1 MKFAYKF
8 NNLLGAVF
16 RRGNLLFTPDGYSV
30 ISPVGNRITIFDL
43 KNNKSN
49 TLCLESQYNY
59 TAIDLSP
66 NGCLLVV
73 VNEIGEAQMI
83 SMISQTTIH
92 RYKFRGEVSYLRF
105 SPDGRFFA
113 ACVGTAVLVFVT
125 PGEASGSYGSFV
137 VHRAFEV
144 GLDDTVFLDWAPNSR
159 VLAIGS
165 RDNTVRLQNVTWLRT
180 FRPFVLGGHRDAIV
194 GCFFEEKTLD
204 VNTISKEGL
213 LMLWECGMEMG
224 DLDRTRDEIAGGG
237 VKAEEEEGEVS
248 GKKKRTGGADDEE
261 QEETFATGND
271 LEGDGNGGKELQL
284 ERLKEAASSIEGQE
298 RDEQGKLIVT
308 GKRHPFYYKRLA
320 RHYLADAV
328 RAENRHACVTAATY
342 HRQLRILVVA
352 FSTGSFFLYELPDV
366 NLIHSLSIS
375 EASIGSVTFN
385 DTGDWLALGVSSLG
399 QLLVWEWQSEQYIM
413 KQQEHSHGMTC
424 LAYAPDG
431 HQLVTGGQDG
441 KVKLWNVTSG
451 FCVVTFTEHTSTV
464 SAVEFSRNK
473 KFLVSASLDGTV
485 RAFDVVRYRN
495 FRTFTSPEP
504 VQFASVAV
512 DFSGELVAA
521 GGQDAFEIYLWSMKL
536 GRLLEV
542 LSGHEGPVVSLA
554 FAPVAS
560 SSALVSGSWDQAVR
574 IWDCLES
581 SGAQE
586 AVPLGSDVV
595 CVAFKPDGEE
605 VAVATLNGNIT
616 VLHVKTAQQVASIEG
631 RKDMEGSVSQLDLTS
646 AKKNL
651 QGRAFTS
658 ICYSADGE
666 CLLAGGKSKYVC
678 IYNVKEALLLKKFQ
692 ITQNRSLDG
701 MDEFINRRKITEFG
715 NMALVEERE
724 ELEGGNVKLKLP
736 GAQKGD
742 LAARNVL
749 PEVRVDCVRFS
760 PSGQSF
766 AAVSTEGL
774 LVYALHKGV
783 VFDPYQ
789 LSTEVTPRATRNLL
803 HKERNYGGALLMA
816 LKLNETSLI
825 QEVIE
830 SVPYTDIELVLGAL
844 PDQYALRTLQ
854 FVAKNVG
861 TSQHIEFY
869 LRWSNLLLT
878 RLGQLDSLLDA
889 QTLVTLHQNINRK
902 YEQLHKICD
911 FNKYTLQV
919 LKNLSLSSAASSKN
933 AALKPARN
941 GKEAVEVLN
950 GRNGTASSEDEDE
963 NEWML
968 IKQSAQLGK
977 STSGNESSDEDASM
991 DNDDDDDE

>member
-30 ISPVGNRITIFDL
+30 ISPVGNRVTIFDL

-49 TLCLESQYNY
+49 TLGIESQYNY
-59 TAIDLSP
+59 TAIDLAP

-92 RYKFRGEVSYLRF
+92 RYKFRGEVKYLRF
-105 SPDGRFFA
+105 SPDGRYFA
-113 ACVGTAVLVFVT
+113 ACVDTAVLVFVT
-125 PGEASGSYGSFV
+125 PGESSGSYGSFV

-144 GLDDTVFLDWAPNSR
+144 GFDETVYLDWSPDSR
-159 VLAIGS
+159 ILAIGS
-165 RDNTVRLQNVTWLRT
+165 RDNTVRLQNVTRLET

-204 VNTISKEGL
+204 LNTISKDGL
-213 LMLWECGMEMG
+213 LMLWECGMELE
-224 DLDRTRDEIAGGG
+224 DLDKTREQIAGG
-237 VKAEEEEGEVS
+237 VEDTIE
-248 GKKKRTGGADDEE
+248 KKKRTTGNSDDE
-261 QEETFATGND
+261 QEPDTFTADKDMEGEHTG
-271 LEGDGNGGKELQL
+271 GRKELKL
-284 ERLKEAASSIEGQE
+284 ERLKQAASSTEGEE
-298 RDEQGKLIVT
+298 RDEQGKLVGQT
-308 GKRHPFYYKRLA
+308 KRHPFYYKRLA
-320 RHYLADAV
+320 RHYLADMARV
-328 RAENRHACVTAATY
+328 ENRNAYVTAASY
-342 HRQLRILVVA
+342 HRQLRIMVVA
-352 FSTGSFFLYELPDV
+352 FSSGSFYLYELPDV

-375 EASIGSVTFN
+375 EASIGSVAFN

-413 KQQEHSHGMTC
+413 KQQEHSQGMNC
-424 LAYAPDG
+424 LSYAPDG
-431 HQLVTGGQDG
+431 HLLVTGGQDG

-451 FCVVTFTEHTSTV
+451 FCVVTFSEHTSAV
-464 SAVEFSRNK
+464 MAVEFSRNK

-485 RAFDVVRYRN
+485 RAYDVTRYRN

-512 DFSGELVAA
+512 DCSGELVAA
-521 GGQDAFEIYLWSMKL
+521 GGQDSFEIYLWSMKL

-542 LSGHEGPVVSLA
+542 LSGHEAPVVSLA
-554 FAPVAS
+554 FSPVAS
-560 SSALVSGSWDQAVR
+560 SSAMVSGSWDQTLR

-581 SGAQE
+581 SGTHE
-586 AVPLGSDVV
+586 TVPVGSDVV

-605 VAVATLNGNIT
+605 VAIATLNGNIT
-616 VLHVKTAQQVASIEG
+616 VFHVKTAAQLASIEG
-631 RKDMEGSVSQLDLTS
+631 RNDMEGSVSQSDLTT

-651 QGRAFTS
+651 MGRAFTS

-666 CLLAGGKSKYVC
+666 CLLAGGKSKFVC
-678 IYNVKEALLLKKFQ
+678 IYNVKEAILLKKFQ

-701 MDEFINRRKITEFG
+701 MDEYINRRKLTEFG
-715 NMALVEERE
+715 NMALIEERE
-724 ELEGGNVKLKLP
+724 ELEGGNVALKLP
-736 GAQKGD
+736 GVQKGD

-749 PEVRVDCVRFS
+749 PEVKVDCVRFS
-760 PSGQSF
+760 PSGQSW
-766 AAVSTEGL
+766 AAVTTEGL
-774 LVYALHKGV
+774 LVYALNKGI
-783 VFDPYQ
+783 VFDPFQ

-803 HKERNYGGALLMA
+803 HKEQNYGGALLMA

-825 QEVIE
+825 QEVLE
-830 SVPYTDIELVLGAL
+830 SVPYRDIELVIGSL
-844 PDQYALRTLQ
+844 PDEFALRTLQ

-869 LRWSNLLLT
+869 LRWSNFLLT
-878 RLGQLDSLLDA
+878 RMGQVDSLLDS
-889 QTLVTLHQNINRK
+889 QTLVTLHQNLNRK
-902 YEQLHKICD
+902 YEQLNKICD

-919 LKNLSLSSAASSKN
+919 LKSLSISATKSTASEKVLKHHHGENGTKDDSDDENGLNGHASSD
-933 AALKPARN
+933 
-941 GKEAVEVLN
+941 
-950 GRNGTASSEDEDE
+950 DEDE

-968 IKQSAQLGK
+968 IKQEARAANLAEPG
-977 STSGNESSDEDASM
+977 SSDE
-991 DNDDDDDE
+991 E

>member
-30 ISPVGNRITIFDL
+30 ISPVGNRVTIFDL

-49 TLCLESQYNY
+49 TLCIESQYNY

-83 SMISQTTIH
+83 SMISQTTVH
-92 RYKFRGEVSYLRF
+92 RYKFRGEVKHLRF

-113 ACVGTAVLVFVT
+113 ACVNTAVLVFVT
-125 PGEASGSYGSFV
+125 PGESSGSYGSFV

-144 GLDDTVFLDWAPNSR
+144 GFDETVFLDWAPNSR

-165 RDNTVRLQNVTWLRT
+165 RDNTVRLQNVTWLQT
-180 FRPFVLGGHRDAIV
+180 FRPFVLGGHREAIV
-194 GCFFEEKTLD
+194 GCFFEQKTLD

-213 LMLWECGMEMG
+213 LMLWECGMELE
-224 DLDRTRDEIAGGG
+224 DLDKMREEIAGET
-237 VKAEEEEGEVS
+237 EETS
-248 GKKKRTGGADDEE
+248 GKKKRITGNDEDDEDE
-261 QEETFATGND
+261 PETFTNDND
-271 LEGDGNGGKELQL
+271 LEGDTGGKDELQL
-284 ERLKEAASSIEGQE
+284 ERLKDAATTKDAEE
-298 RDEQGKLIVT
+298 RDEQGKLIIQK
-308 GKRHPFYYKRLA
+308 KRHPFYYKRLA
-320 RHYLADAV
+320 RHYLADLP
-328 RAENRHACVTAATY
+328 RAENRTAYVTAATY
-342 HRQLRILVVA
+342 HQKLRILVVA
-352 FSTGSFFLYELPDV
+352 FSTGSFYLYELPDV

-375 EASIGSVTFN
+375 DASIGSVTFN

-413 KQQEHSHGMTC
+413 KQQEHSQGMNC
-424 LAYAPDG
+424 LSYAPDG

-451 FCVVTFTEHTSTV
+451 FCVVTFSEHTAAV
-464 SAVEFSRNK
+464 QAVEFSRNK

-485 RAFDVVRYRN
+485 RAYDVIRYRN

-521 GGQDAFEIYLWSMKL
+521 GGQDVFEIYLWSMKL

-554 FAPVAS
+554 FSPVAS
-560 SSALVSGSWDQAVR
+560 SSAMVSGSWDQTLR
-574 IWDCLES
+574 IWNCLES
-581 SGAQE
+581 SGEHETVQ
-586 AVPLGSDVV
+586 VGSDVV

-605 VAVATLNGNIT
+605 VAISTLNGNIT
-616 VLHVKTAQQVASIEG
+616 VFHVKTAAQVASIEG
-631 RKDMEGSVSQLDLTS
+631 RNDLEGSISQSDVVS

-651 QGRAFTS
+651 LGRAFMS
-658 ICYSADGE
+658 LCYSADGE
-666 CLLAGGKSKYVC
+666 CVLAGGKSKFVC
-678 IYNVKEALLLKKFQ
+678 IYNVKEAILLKKFQ

-701 MDEFINRRKITEFG
+701 MDEFINRRKLTEFG
-715 NMALVEERE
+715 NMALIEERE
-724 ELEGGNVKLKLP
+724 ELEGGNVALKLP
-736 GAQKGD
+736 GVTKGD

-749 PEVRVDCVRFS
+749 PEVKVDSVRFS
-760 PSGQSF
+760 PSGQSW

-783 VFDPYQ
+783 VFDPFQ

-803 HKERNYGGALLMA
+803 HKEQNYGGALLMA
-816 LKLNETSLI
+816 LKLNETALM
-825 QEVIE
+825 QEVLE
-830 SVPYTDIELVLGAL
+830 SVPYRDIELVIGSL
-844 PDQYALRTLQ
+844 PEEYALRTLQ

-878 RLGQLDSLLDA
+878 RLGQVDSLLDA
-889 QTLVTLHQNINRK
+889 QTLVTLHQNLNRK
-902 YEQLHKICD
+902 YEQLNKICD

-919 LKNLSLSSAASSKN
+919 LKTLSSSK
-933 AALKPARN
+933 KPSKTEGQN
-941 GKEAVEVLN
+941 GQNVDSDDEDTMGN
-950 GRNGTASSEDEDE
+950 GRNGDASSEDEDE
-963 NEWML
+963 SEWML
-968 IKQSAQLGK
+968 IKKAAGLSKAKANG
-977 STSGNESSDEDASM
+977 SDEESDESM
-991 DNDDDDDE
+991 DDEN